1 MYNNNK
7 VADCSVILVEPPLVE
22 ETNHKEFNSMD
33 AETAASSTSEDVSE
47 VTSSKALPSIQE
59 LSRDSKALLS
69 SSSDDEDE
77 KLLPVK
83 ATGEEWLLV
92 NNLLTTAKQQ
102 QQQQTA
108 VASSGTSTGHPAG
121 DLHKSLSVDVKQYPA
136 QLVECNTQNN
146 MRARRDAFGAKRYNQ
161 KVFVNNC

>member
-7 VADCSVILVEPPLVE
+7 VADCSVILVEPPPVE
-22 ETNHKEFNSMD
+22 ETNHKASELNSMD

-102 QQQQTA
+102 QQQTA
-108 VASSGTSTGHPAG
+108 GASSGTSTGHPAG

-146 MRARRDAFGAKRYNQ
+146 MTARRDAFGAKRYT
-161 KVFVNNC
+161 